1 MRLAG
6 QMISMAIAMLVLH
19 SFLSESKIVP
29 DNHLLFITS
38 TRIIFAV
45 FAVLCVFGVFASLAR
60 GKRRI

>member
-1 MRLAG
+1 
-6 QMISMAIAMLVLH
+6 MAIAMLVLH